1 MSHVWRAS
9 AALLALGIASF
20 AVAGCGG
27 VTYESDALVAA
38 RAECGECHAEAVD
51 AIAAGPHA
59 DAGCETCHA
68 EAAAHAADPD
78 AVRAVIEWRVDGC
91 ARCHGTIAEMYL
103 YDDNLKVGPFG
114 GSQREPAIDK
124 VDEFPEYHTI
134 IAGHGFV
141 RDYREEG
148 AHLYTLE
155 EHYETLRAKFET
167 CVQCKSTKVAWAWNT
182 GTPLTVT
189 ADTEVTLTHTV
200 TDDAP
205 AQVVQVPAGTV
216 VSLATDFQ
224 SYEVSASATF
234 PDGRTY
240 TSRPGPTDDPA
251 EHRDM
256 LWAATIATTK
266 DTMPYG
272 MGCNHCHDPH
282 SGEFR
287 LVRAALI
294 DAIDKGGIHG
304 QGGVNPYDPDTVYDF
319 AEASRTDRDTLLCA
333 QCHVEYTCG
342 RSGVD
347 GIVRDHYGW
356 AKAGD
361 LHEHYTRTFGYAQDW
376 THAIIGEPLIKSQH
390 PEVELSWNSVHYDAG
405 ATCVSCHMPRVR
417 TASGRWVR
425 SHWMTSPYKYHETDA
440 YAAFAESTGL
450 QPALPTGPCATCHSN
465 RVGEAI
471 EGQIAVY
478 ERQQVVQSL
487 LAESVGVLGA
497 VREALDAGTDV
508 DERAH
513 RDAVAEHQKAHVL
526 WENLIVSENSMGFH
540 NFAEVFGAMD
550 DAEAHAREAIR
561 LAREALPGGE

>member
-1 MSHVWRAS
+1 MSRARRAS
-9 AALLALGIASF
+9 VVVLVLGIA
-20 AVAGCGG
+20 AVAAAGCGG
-27 VTYESDALVAA
+27 VAYDSPAIITA
-38 RAECGECHAEAVD
+38 RAECGECHAEAID
-51 AIAAGPHA
+51 AVAAGPHA

-78 AVRAVIEWRVDGC
+78 TVRAAIEWRVDGC
-91 ARCHGTIAEMYL
+91 ARCHDATAEMFL
-103 YDDNLKVGPFG
+103 YDDNLQIGPFG
-114 GSQREPAIDK
+114 GSQREPAIHK
-124 VDEFPEYHTI
+124 IDEFPEYHTI

-148 AHLYTLE
+148 AHLWALE
-155 EHYETLRAKFET
+155 EHYDTLRAKFET

-182 GTPLTVT
+182 GTPLTVE
-189 ADTEVTLTHTV
+189 ADTQITLTHTV
-200 TDDAP
+200 TDDQP
-205 AQVVQVPAGTV
+205 AQTVDIPAGTV
-216 VSLATDFQ
+216 VSLATDFR
-224 SYEVSASATF
+224 SYEVSASAVF

-240 TSRPGPTDDPA
+240 TSRPSASDDPA

-266 DTMPYG
+266 ETMPYG

-282 SGEFR
+282 SGSFR
-287 LVRAALI
+287 VLRAAML
-294 DAIDKGGIHG
+294 DAIDIGGVHG
-304 QGGVNPYDPDTVYDF
+304 QGGVNPYDPDTVYDISQ
-319 AEASRTDRDTLLCA
+319 ASRKDLETLLCA

-347 GIVRDHYGW
+347 GVVRDHYGW

-361 LHEHYTRTFGYAQDW
+361 LHEHYTREFGYTQDW

-390 PEVELSWNSVHYDAG
+390 PEVELSWNSVHYEAG

-417 TASGRWVR
+417 TASGQWVR
-425 SHWMTSPYKYHETDA
+425 SHWMTSPYKYHQTDA
-440 YAAFAESTGL
+440 YSAFAGAVGL
-450 QPALPTGPCATCHSN
+450 QPALRTGPCATCHDN

-471 EGQIAVY
+471 EGQVAIY

-487 LAESVGVLGA
+487 LAESVGVLGQ
-497 VREALDAGTDV
+497 VREAVDAGADV
-508 DERAH
+508 DSRLH
-513 RDAVAEHQKAHVL
+513 RDAVEEHRKAHVL

-561 LAREALPGGE
+561 LAREARPGEE